1 MVSST
6 LVLHE
11 VATSQA
17 GLYTCTASLR
27 GSIDNSTTL
36 IVQIAVP
43 TPVVTASGS
52 MLAGAPLTLQCDFNL
67 SASVEDISVDTVV
80 TWTVGNTAVT
90 TSGEGRR
97 VYNSG
102 TNLEFSLLTTS
113 DTGRYTCTLA
123 IIPQTSFITVDGP
136 KESPEKIITAQIPP
150 PVVTVSLSQNGPLY
164 AGTSLTITCTVTLYS
179 TVNNNELVSTNWTG
193 LDHVSL
199 DRVSTTSVIRVINSS
214 YTSTL
219 TISPLAD
226 QDDGTF
232 TCTGT
237 VTGGTRIQ
245 SASNAVIDVIVPPAP
260 YVTISTTGLSIA
272 GQSYTFKC
280 SASVVAGLVA
290 EPHMKIVLPN
300 TTEISVVATKMLNHT
315 FSSLRI
321 SDGGQYTCTAT
332 INIPQVGATNIQ
344 SSVAKTLA
352 VVYAYPVERFWSSR
366 TTGTS
371 ITFYWSPP
379 SIGAHLTMNY
389 HLKCDPLLIELPIRQ
404 ALVSATSTSA
414 VITDLHP
421 GNIYNCSIFTVGP
434 LGNSEPKSRNITT
447 PEIAPSGSPEMFGA
461 VAGEREVEFSW
472 SPPPPTQQNGVIT
485 SYTLSC
491 SPSPSSLPQF
501 PSDSGPLTVA
511 GFSPNTAYSCSVVAT
526 NSQGSGPPVTTSFT
540 TEEDYVYFQ
549 LRLSGLLDTCR
560 DLVTTERTLKLDDVT
575 GAVLEL
581 LMGSCLECDID
592 IIDKHSFSC
601 FPDSPS
607 FVTYRA
613 RLEGT
618 SERASGSL
626 VSLIENWVKGG
637 QASVIVTGV
646 LLRVDSQCSVAITH
660 LSEGQCVPT
669 LPPTT
674 TDHTT
679 TSGSDTATLIGGA
692 TVAVV
697 FIIAITIGITVTV
710 IAFLVLRN
718 RHLGNTMRDTNGK
731 EFGTG
736 TAIRTST
743 NEAYE
748 DMKPGAVGQDYEL
761 MDIPQKEVPP
771 PHSPLPVPPPPMAGA
786 EKEKEEGVYEH
797 TPL

>member
-1 MVSST
+1 
-6 LVLHE
+6 
-11 VATSQA
+11 
-17 GLYTCTASLR
+17 
-27 GSIDNSTTL
+27 
-36 IVQIAVP
+36 
-43 TPVVTASGS
+43 
-52 MLAGAPLTLQCDFNL
+52 
-67 SASVEDISVDTVV
+67 
-80 TWTVGNTAVT
+80 
-90 TSGEGRR
+90 
-97 VYNSG
+97 
-102 TNLEFSLLTTS
+102 
-113 DTGRYTCTLA
+113 
-123 IIPQTSFITVDGP
+123 
-136 KESPEKIITAQIPP
+136 
-150 PVVTVSLSQNGPLY
+150 
-164 AGTSLTITCTVTLYS
+164 
-179 TVNNNELVSTNWTG
+179 
-193 LDHVSL
+193 
-199 DRVSTTSVIRVINSS
+199 
-214 YTSTL
+214 
-219 TISPLAD
+219 
-226 QDDGTF
+226 
-232 TCTGT
+232 
-237 VTGGTRIQ
+237 
-245 SASNAVIDVIVPPAP
+245 
-260 YVTISTTGLSIA
+260 
-272 GQSYTFKC
+272 
-280 SASVVAGLVA
+280 
-290 EPHMKIVLPN
+290 
-300 TTEISVVATKMLNHT
+300 
-315 FSSLRI
+315 
-321 SDGGQYTCTAT
+321 
-332 INIPQVGATNIQ
+332 
-344 SSVAKTLA
+344 
-352 VVYAYPVERFWSSR
+352 
-366 TTGTS
+366 
-371 ITFYWSPP
+371 
-379 SIGAHLTMNY
+379 
-389 HLKCDPLLIELPIRQ
+389 
-404 ALVSATSTSA
+404 
-414 VITDLHP
+414 
-421 GNIYNCSIFTVGP
+421 
-434 LGNSEPKSRNITT
+434 
-447 PEIAPSGSPEMFGA
+447 MFGA

>member
-1 MVSST
+1 
-6 LVLHE
+6 
-11 VATSQA
+11 
-17 GLYTCTASLR
+17 
-27 GSIDNSTTL
+27 
-36 IVQIAVP
+36 
-43 TPVVTASGS
+43 

-164 AGTSLTITCTVTLYS
+164 AGTSLTVTCTVTLDS
-179 TVNNNELVSTNWTG
+179 SVNNNELVSTDWTG
-193 LDHVSL
+193 LDHVPI
-199 DRVSTTSVIRVINSS
+199 DRISTTPVIRVIDSS

-226 QDDGTF
+226 QDDGTLN
-232 TCTGT
+232 CTGT
-237 VTGGTRIQ
+237 ATGATHIQ

-352 VVYAYPVERFWSSR
+352 VVYAYPVERLWSSR

-434 LGNSEPKSRNITT
+434 LGNSEPKSHNITT

-491 SPSPSSLPQF
+491 SPSPSSLPQS
-501 PSDSGPLTVA
+501 PSSQSSGSLSVT
-511 GFSPNTAYSCSVVAT
+511 GFSPNTLYSCSLTAN
-526 NSQGSGPPVTTSFT
+526 NSQGSGPPATAIFT
-540 TEEDYVYFQ
+540 TQQDYAYFQ
-549 LRLSGLLDTCR
+549 LRLKGVLPCPNVIATLTEQKLKDVETKIIQIFKAGCAECSSNVLD
-560 DLVTTERTLKLDDVT
+560 EQ
-575 GAVLEL
+575 
-581 LMGSCLECDID
+581 
-592 IIDKHSFSC
+592 SFSC
-601 FPDSPS
+601 FEESPL
-607 FVTYRA
+607 FLTYRA

-618 SERASGSL
+618 SERDSGSL
-626 VSLIENWVKGG
+626 VSLIEAWVRGG
-637 QASVIVTGV
+637 GASVIVTGV
-646 LLRVDSQCSVAITH
+646 LMTVDSQCSVTISS
-660 LSEGQCVPT
+660 LSDPECSKPSPPPNEPKPSPTQT
-669 LPPTT
+669 LPTA
-674 TDHTT
+674 
-679 TSGSDTATLIGGA
+679 GSDSTAAIIGGV
-692 TVAVV
+692 VAIVL
-697 FIIAITIGITVTV
+697 IIAIVVTIVV
-710 IAFLVLRN
+710 IAALILKNRRLTTKTAEKFEMGLVP
-718 RHLGNTMRDTNGK
+718 GSPGV
-731 EFGTG
+731 
-736 TAIRTST
+736 IPTST
-743 NEAYE
+743 NSAYHTVKKE
-748 DMKPGAVGQDYEL
+748 GRVTGTY
-761 MDIPQKEVPP
+761 DIPLRAGDEGGYDIICP
-771 PHSPLPVPPPPMAGA
+771 SPPPPPPPPSRPSPPPRPRPPSQQSLPKLP
-786 EKEKEEGVYEH
+786 ESEEEVYEVI
-797 TPL
+797 PGEDN